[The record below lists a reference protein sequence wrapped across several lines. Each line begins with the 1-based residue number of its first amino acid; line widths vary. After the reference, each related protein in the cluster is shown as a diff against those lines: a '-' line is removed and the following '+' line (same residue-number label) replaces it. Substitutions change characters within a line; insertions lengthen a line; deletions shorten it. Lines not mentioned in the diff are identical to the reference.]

1 MVDLRHFESVHG
13 MSRVAK
19 LMPDKV
25 ATALAINQ
33 EKSLSQ
39 SEDGSFLIDLV
50 IKLASVYRG
59 QAKHLKDDRVEA
71 EQDIGVQTDTIFS
84 FGVEEAV
91 ADEAVSDFDQ
101 VLDHFLATL
110 ESFKEVL
117 RSRTLEKIR

>member
-1 MVDLRHFESVHG
+1 